1 MNSSNVVRPEL
12 GQWDGTDGLC
22 NLLPAVF
29 PEIILYLLLY
39 YFLVHSFSFVVV
51 LPLTKARNLG
61 FFSFCGTESKRKYKT
76 RVMYRETTSPRE
88 KQQLMLM
95 PTSANYSRMCN
106 FLI

>member
-29 PEIILYLLLY
+29 PEIILYLLHY

-61 FFSFCGTESKRKYKT
+61 FFSFCGTESKRKHKT
-76 RVMYRETTSPRE
+76 RVNHLTKRKAAGNANAYIS
-88 KQQLMLM
+88 QLL
-95 PTSANYSRMCN
+95 PDV
-106 FLI
+106 